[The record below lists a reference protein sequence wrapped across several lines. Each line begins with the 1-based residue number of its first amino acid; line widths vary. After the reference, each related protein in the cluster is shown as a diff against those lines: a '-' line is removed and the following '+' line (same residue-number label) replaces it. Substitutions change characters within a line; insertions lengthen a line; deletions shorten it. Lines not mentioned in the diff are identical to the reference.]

1 MTAGSGEAALDLLAI
16 GRISVDLFAREA
28 NASFLDQQTFAK
40 SIGGSPSNVAVAGA
54 RLGLRSALA
63 TGVGDDALGGY
74 VLAKLASL
82 GVDTRFVQV
91 RPGGVTPIV
100 LVALDNPA
108 EPSIV
113 FYREPQPPDT
123 TVEQDAVDD
132 ATLAQCGVVWISAS
146 ALAAGQ
152 TAGTARHWLERRGR
166 QRHTVLDLDLR
177 PSLWADPTDAVRAA
191 EEAIARSTVVVG
203 NRSECAMALGTAE
216 PHEAADELLARG
228 VSLAVVKMGAEGVLL
243 ATSDERIVVSPIP
256 ITVRCGSGAGDAF
269 GGALTAGLVRGWSL
283 RRIGR
288 LANAAGA
295 LVTSRLTCAD
305 AMPTLAEL
313 EEFAGPDDSDP
324 ARPRTGPISPAGDTT
339 CVEVTADEATPV
351 DAAVGHA
358 PEGETPNDEV
368 PTDTTSSAVRAGNTT
383 YDAVALAD
391 AVAGGVHG

>member
-1 MTAGSGEAALDLLAI
+1 MTAASTEAGLDLLAI

-28 NASFLDQQTFAK
+28 NASFLEPQTFAK

-74 VLAKLASL
+74 VRAKLASL

-113 FYREPQPPDT
+113 FYREPQAPDT
-123 TVEQDAVDD
+123 MVEPDAVDD
-132 ATLAQCGVVWISAS
+132 AVLAQCRVVWISAS
-146 ALAAGQ
+146 ALAAGP
-152 TAGTARHWLERRGR
+152 TAATASHWLERRNR
-166 QRHTVLDLDLR
+166 QHHTVLDLDLR
-177 PSLWADPTDAVRAA
+177 PSLWAEPADAVRSA
-191 EEAIARSTVVVG
+191 EEAIARSSVVIG
-203 NRSECAMALGTAE
+203 NRAECAMAVGTSE
-216 PHEAADELLARG
+216 PQAAADALLDRG
-228 VSLAVVKMGAEGVLL
+228 VSLAVVKMGGEGVLL
-243 ATSDERIVVSPIP
+243 ASPEERVVVSPLP

-269 GGALTAGLVRGWSL
+269 GGALVTGLVRGWALS
-283 RRIGR
+283 RIGR

-313 EEFAGPDDSDP
+313 EAFAGQHDAGP
-324 ARPRTGPISPAGDTT
+324 ARAGY
-339 CVEVTADEATPV
+339 A
-351 DAAVGHA
+351 
-358 PEGETPNDEV
+358 EGVQAETSGSV
-368 PTDTTSSAVRAGNTT
+368 SVSR
-383 YDAVALAD
+383 
-391 AVAGGVHG
+391 HG